1 MVVIVP
7 VPSAMAGAMMDTKAH
22 TDADIAHMD
31 ADANAVSDMSSGADA
46 ADMGACADI
55 AVIGMAAGP
64 DGPGLTT
71 RIHLG
76 VGGSGGKQS
85 ERKDGRNQR
94 FHDDFLRRAERGSPC
109 CPLTTHERPKER
121 RWRGGSRCRSAAAPT

>member
-1 MVVIVP
+1 MVVVMP
-7 VPSAMAGAMMDTKAH
+7 VPSAVAVAVVRAQVNTQ
-22 TDADIAHMD
+22 TDIAD
-31 ADANAVSDMSSGADA
+31 VNARADAISDMGAGSDA
-46 ADMGACADI
+46 ADMSACTDI

-76 VGGSGGKQS
+76 VGGSGGEQS

-94 FHDDFLRRAERGSPC
+94 FHDDFLRRAERESPC
-109 CPLTTHERPKER
+109 CTLTTHETAKER
-121 RWRGGSRCRSAAAPT
+121 RRPGGS